1 MSQVSRDIAGDVAEL
16 SAEQKELLELLMRE
30 EQLDASDPPIV
41 RTAIDRGSLPLSF
54 AQERLW
60 FFDQL
65 NPGSPVYNLFTGARV
80 KGPLNPATLQQCF
93 GEVVRRHEPLRATFA
108 TVEGQPAQV
117 VKRAVPLALAYIDLS
132 GLSAEEFEAQAQRLA
147 IQEARRP
154 FNLTRGPLLRVTL
167 LGRSM
172 REHVLLLT
180 MHHIISDAWSMGLLA
195 DEVASHYQT
204 FSTGVPSRLPDLS
217 IQYSDFAA
225 WQRSWLHGE
234 VLESQLDYWQR
245 QLAGA
250 SPVLAL
256 PTDRPRPAVQ
266 RFRGASQ
273 SFLVPAALTEGLK
286 RLTQNYKATLF
297 TTITAALQTLLHV
310 YTNQND
316 ISIGAPVVNRSRS
329 ELEEL
334 IGFFVN
340 TLVLRTDFSDDP
352 SFAEL
357 LGRVRE
363 TVFDAQAHQD
373 VPFEKL
379 VEVLQPERDLSHAPL
394 FQVAFSLDNTPAN
407 VGTVPALSFSPFE
420 IDTKNARLDLHL
432 TIVETSKGLAGSLE
446 YNSDLFDAATV
457 ERMIGHFQ
465 TLLAGVVANP
475 GQRISELPLLSEGE
489 RHRLMVEWNE
499 TRREF
504 AANRCAHELFEEQV
518 SRTPDAVALLT
529 ENGHISYFELNR
541 RANQLAHFLRQYGVG
556 PEVKVAVSMR
566 RSPEMIIAILGILK
580 AGGAYVP
587 IDPTYPSERLS
598 FILEDASVPLVL
610 TAGNLLENLL
620 TFFAQKI
627 YLDAEWDTISSQ
639 PSHNPAAVTTSD
651 NLVYA
656 IYTSGSTGGVPKAAL
671 LNHRGLCNL
680 VAAQARAFGVRP
692 GGRVLQFAS
701 ASFDA
706 SVSEVFVTLAAG
718 ATLVLP
724 TEESLLPGPPFLAW
738 MREQAITAV
747 TLPPSVLSVLP
758 AGEVCTLEVV
768 IAAGE
773 ECPADV
779 VSRWSRG
786 LRFLNAYGPTET
798 TVCATIAECHDDGR
812 RPSIGRPIDNTK
824 LYLLN
829 RHFKLVPIGVPGEL
843 YVDSIGLAWGYQGN
857 PELTAQRFVPHPF
870 GAEPGARLYR
880 TGDLA
885 RYLPNG
891 DVDFLGRV
899 DRQVKIRGYRIEL
912 AEIEAALT
920 THRTVREAVVLARQD
935 RLGEKQLIAYV
946 VPHEGEECDI
956 VELWRF
962 LRGKLPTFM
971 LPSELITL
979 KSLPLTP
986 NGKIDRR
993 ALPAAQQTGDE
1004 NGESYDAPRT
1014 QLEEQLVNIWTEVL
1028 GVERVGIHDDFFELR
1043 GHSLSLIQVAFRV
1056 QETLGCEL
1064 PLQIFFLAP
1073 TIEALAKEIE
1083 SARAQA

>member
-1 MSQVSRDIAGDVAEL
+1 MSQVSRDIAGDIAEL
-16 SAEQKELLELLMRE
+16 SPEQRELLELLMRE
-30 EQLDASDPPIV
+30 EQLDASTLPIV
-41 RTAIDRGSLPLSF
+41 PAAGDQESPPLSF

-65 NPGSPVYNLFTGARV
+65 NPGSPVYNLFTGARA
-80 KGPLNPATLQQCF
+80 KGALNPATLQQCF
-93 GEVVRRHEPLRATFA
+93 GDVVRRHETLRATFA
-108 TVEGQPAQV
+108 TVEGQPVQV
-117 VKRAVPLALAYIDLS
+117 VKRAASPVLAYVDLS
-132 GLSAEEFEAQAQRLA
+132 GLSAEEFEVQAQRLA

-154 FNLTRGPLLRVTL
+154 FDLARGPLLRVTL
-167 LGRSM
+167 LGRNS
-172 REHVLLLT
+172 REHILLLT

-195 DEVASHYQT
+195 DEVARLYQA
-204 FSTGVPSRLPDLS
+204 FSTGVPSPLPDLP

-225 WQRSWLHGE
+225 WQRSWLQGE

-297 TTITAALQTLLHV
+297 TTLTAALQTLLHL
-310 YTNQND
+310 YTSQND
-316 ISIGAPVVNRSRS
+316 VSIGAPVANRSRS
-329 ELEEL
+329 ELEEM

-340 TLVLRTDFSDDP
+340 TLVLRTDFSGDP

-363 TVFDAQAHQD
+363 TVLGAHAHQD
-373 VPFEKL
+373 LPFEKL
-379 VEVLQPERDLSHAPL
+379 VEVLRPERDLSHAPL

-407 VGTVPALSFSPFE
+407 VETASALSFSPFE
-420 IDTKNARLDLHL
+420 IDTRNARLDLHL
-432 TIVETSKGLAGSLE
+432 TVVETSKGLAGSLE

-457 ERMIGHFQ
+457 ERMISHFQ
-465 TLLAGVVANP
+465 TLLAGFVANP
-475 GQRISELPLLSEGE
+475 DQKISELSLLSEDE
-489 RHRLMVEWNE
+489 RHQLLVEWNE

-504 AANRCAHELFEEQV
+504 AENRCAHELFEEQV
-518 SRTPDAVALLT
+518 SRTPDVVALLT
-529 ENGHISYFELNR
+529 EKGHVSYLELNC
-541 RANQLAHFLRQYGVG
+541 RANQLAHYLREYGVG

-566 RSPEMIIAILGILK
+566 RSSEMIIAILGILK

-598 FILEDASVPLVL
+598 FILEDAGVPLIL
-610 TAGNLLENLL
+610 TAGNLLEDLL
-620 TFFAQKI
+620 TFFAQKV
-627 YLDAEWDTISSQ
+627 YLDAEWETISLQ
-639 PSHNPAAVTTSD
+639 PSHNPSLVTTSD
-651 NLVYA
+651 NLAYS
-656 IYTSGSTGGVPKAAL
+656 IYTSGSTGVPKAAL

-680 VAAQARAFGVRP
+680 AAAQARAFGVNP
-692 GGRVLQFAS
+692 GSRVLQFAS

-724 TEESLLPGPPFLAW
+724 TEEYLLPGPPFLAW

-758 AGEVCTLEVV
+758 PGEACTLEVV

-779 VSRWSRG
+779 VSRWSGR

-798 TVCATIAECHDDGR
+798 TVCASIAECHDDGR
-812 RPSIGRPIDNTK
+812 RPSIGKPIDNTK

-829 RHFKLVPIGVPGEL
+829 RHLKPVPIGVPGEL
-843 YVDSIGLAWGYQGN
+843 YVDSVGLARGYQGRA
-857 PELTAQRFVPHPF
+857 ELTAQSFIPHPF

-880 TGDLA
+880 TADLA
-885 RYLPNG
+885 RYLSNG

-899 DRQVKIRGYRIEL
+899 DRQVKVRGYRIEL
-912 AEIEAALT
+912 AEIEAVLV
-920 THRTVREAVVLARQD
+920 THRTVREAVVLARED
-935 RLGEKQLIAYV
+935 RPGEKKLMAYV
-946 VPHEGEECDI
+946 VPREGEECD
-956 VELWRF
+956 VLELWRF
-962 LRGKLPTFM
+962 LRGKLPAFM
-971 LPSELITL
+971 HPSELVTL
-979 KSLPLTP
+979 ESFPLTP

-993 ALPAAQQTGDE
+993 ALPAPQQTGKE
-1004 NGESYDAPRT
+1004 NGESYRAPRT
-1014 QLEEQLVNIWTEVL
+1014 QLEEQLASIWAQEL
-1028 GVERVGIHDDFFELR
+1028 GVERVGIDDNFFELR
-1043 GHSLSLIQVAFRV
+1043 GHSLSLVQVAFRV
-1056 QETLGCEL
+1056 QDTLGYEV

-1073 TIEALAKEIE
+1073 TIAELAKEIE
-1083 SARAQA
+1083 SARTQS